1 MNHDLSQFLVSP
13 FNALVERPLNE
24 RSTTANFSLND
35 NPLNAKNMKQNQSKP
50 VTLFDNFIKTASVC
64 AGWLGRKKALY
75 ERHITCCWAGGR
87 SNDIARCSLAGLLR
101 KSAFLWFYCYCVVG
115 VCWLTGVSIV
125 FDSKP
130 WAQGGRRECR
140 LTVVAAAINPANNI
154 FATHFPSRFTFPKR
168 SFSRFKAAR
177 ACRCRPPPRRS
188 HPSTRWIYVATL
200 LKRST

>member
-64 AGWLGRKKALY
+64 AGWLGRTKKALY

-87 SNDIARCSLAGLLR
+87 SNDIARCSRGAYCE
-101 KSAFLWFYCYCVVG
+101 KVHFYG
-115 VCWLTGVSIV
+115 SIV
-125 FDSKP
+125 IV
-130 WAQGGRRECR
+130 W
-140 LTVVAAAINPANNI
+140 L
-154 FATHFPSRFTFPKR
+154 
-168 SFSRFKAAR
+168 
-177 ACRCRPPPRRS
+177 AC
-188 HPSTRWIYVATL
+188 AG
-200 LKRST
+200 